1 MIREIP
7 AKLLFDTVCDLIQKA
22 SFSPSPDISAAL
34 NDAYLK
40 EKYPPARFALAQ
52 ILENGCIAAENS
64 IPICQDTGM
73 AVFFIEVG
81 QDVHFTDG
89 GFEETVSNAVAES
102 YRKLYLRKSVVADPL
117 FHRTNTGDNTPPV
130 IHTRIVPGNGIRIL
144 FIAKG
149 FGSENMSRIAMLPPA
164 AGREGVLKTIVSAA
178 LEAGPNACPP
188 MILGVGIGGD
198 FEQAA
203 LMAKRMTAR
212 GVGTHHPEKEYA
224 ALEQEALDAIN
235 ASGIG
240 PSGVG
245 GRIGAIAV
253 NIETAPTHIASLPV
267 AVNVCCH
274 ASRHAYAEL

>member
-7 AKLLFDTVCDLIQKA
+7 AKAIFDTVCDLIRKA
-22 SFSPSPDISAAL
+22 SFTPSPDISAAL
-34 NDAYLK
+34 SGAYRE
-40 EKYPPARFALAQ
+40 EKYAPARFALVQ
-52 ILENGCIAAENS
+52 ILENGRIASGNS

-73 AVFFIEVG
+73 AVFFIELG
-81 QDVHFTDG
+81 QDVHITDG
-89 GFEETVSNAVAES
+89 GFEESVREAVARS
-102 YRKLYLRKSVVADPL
+102 YRELYLRKSVVADPL
-117 FHRTNTGDNTPPV
+117 FHRVNTRDNTPPV
-130 IHTRIVPGNGIRIL
+130 IHTRIVPGSMVRIL

-164 AGREGVLKTIVSAA
+164 AGREGVLQTIVSAA

-203 LMAKRMTAR
+203 VMAKRMTAR
-212 GVGTHHPEKEYA
+212 GVGTHHPQAEYA
-224 ALEQEALDAIN
+224 ALEKEAMDAIN

-245 GRIGAIAV
+245 GKCTVLAV
-253 NIETAPTHIASLPV
+253 NIDTAPTHIASLPV